1 MKKNNIFFFFLIIS
15 TYAFSQTFDF
25 ERQYKYARGLSS
37 KNPDSSEIVL
47 NTIIDSAQ
55 RRNLP
60 EYLAKAYYLKSYN
73 SYLRSDAKNS
83 LDFSEKALKISTQN
97 NYAIGKALAYRMQG
111 TQYAKLGLL
120 EESSKNLQ
128 KALAEVK
135 DNNTD
140 EGHELKGMIYN
151 SFLILL
157 NENQYKEKEL
167 YSKSAIQ
174 EFRSIKNISRRNELL
189 ISAYTNMGYSLSEVE
204 KFKEAKSYFIQALA
218 LVENNNHYL
227 KSGILNDIGFSF
239 FKQKKPDSA
248 VLYYQ
253 QAFAIVNKYGFNEK
267 KIEITKNLET
277 AYTQLHD
284 SSNIQK
290 YKLENLKLKDSV
302 SYNKAM
308 AINKT
313 LSKKEEKFDNELNK
327 SHKFSRGLI
336 IVCLVMVL
344 LLGLVIFN
352 IIRLRKKHKET
363 VTRIYRDGITPP
375 AYEEEDSSEASEETQ
390 PQYSNTPAEIKIS
403 PEAEEN
409 ILTGLKSFEE
419 NLHFNSKNIS
429 RYNLANTL
437 NINTKYLS
445 AVIRKHKN
453 LNFNQYIN
461 HLRINHIVSQLKN
474 DPQYRKYKINHLAE
488 ITGYSSHSAFSI
500 EFKRITGLHPSAFI
514 KTLGEVT

>member
-1 MKKNNIFFFFLIIS
+1 MKKKITFFFFLIIS

-73 SYLRSDAKNS
+73 SYLKSDAKSS
-83 LDFSEKALKISTQN
+83 LDFSEKALKTSTQN

-120 EESSKNLQ
+120 EESSRNLQ

-135 DNNTD
+135 NNNTD

-167 YSKSAIQ
+167 YSKNAVQ
-174 EFRSIKNISRRNELL
+174 EFRKIKNIPRRNELL
-189 ISAYTNMGYSLSEVE
+189 ISAYTNMGYSLSEVK
-204 KFKEAKSYFIQALA
+204 KFKEAKSYFIQALT
-218 LVENNNHYL
+218 LIDGNNHYL
-227 KSGILNDIGFSF
+227 KSNILNDIGFSF
-239 FKQKKPDSA
+239 FKQNKPDSA

-253 QAFAIVNKYGFNEK
+253 QALAIVNQYGFNEK
-267 KIEITKNLET
+267 KIEVTKNLET

-290 YKLENLKLKDSV
+290 YKVENLKLKDSI

-313 LSKKEEKFDNELNK
+313 LSKKEENFDNELNK
-327 SHKFSRGLI
+327 SHRFSRGLL
-336 IVCLVMVL
+336 IVCLIMIL
-344 LLGLVIFN
+344 LLGAVIFN
-352 IIRLRKKHKET
+352 SIRLRKKHKET
-363 VTRIYRDGITPP
+363 VARIYREGIALP
-375 AYEEEDSSEASEETQ
+375 AYEEDSSDVAEEIQ
-390 PQYSNTPAEIKIS
+390 PQHSNTPAEVKIS

-409 ILTGLKSFEE
+409 ILSGLKNFEE
-419 NLHFNSKNIS
+419 SLQFNSKNIS

-461 HLRINHIVSQLKN
+461 HLRINYIVNQLKN